1 LSKRDRNATRRPRRK
16 ATARRANDAS
26 ADLSPER
33 VLATLR
39 ARGGRAATPTQLARA
54 LGVDARAVRGIRRVL
69 RALEAQG
76 AVERSEGRYRIRRD
90 DGAVEA
96 RIATDARSGAL
107 VAVEESGTR
116 WRLAEPGD
124 AQAGDRVLV
133 QPLGSGQA
141 ELLHRIETERS
152 SWIGILHRRG
162 GLSHATPFRDDGEW
176 WLRVASTDAGDARD
190 GDVVELV
197 PTARRRRPH
206 ARADAVVWA
215 RVVRVLGRPGE
226 ADADTAAVIWW
237 HNLPVEFPPAVL
249 RELDGLAMPVPGDA
263 GANDGR
269 IDLRAVPFVTIDPED
284 ARDFDDAISARVGP
298 DGGLHL
304 QVAVADVSHFVP
316 HGSALDREAW
326 RRGNSVYFPD
336 RAIPML
342 PPLLSGDLCSLRP
355 DEDRLALVA
364 ELDCDAD
371 ANVRAARFHTAWIRS
386 RARLTYAEAQASLDS
401 GAGPH
406 VELLARVAA
415 WAEQRTRARAHR
427 GGLDFELPGIDVD
440 VAPDGTPRE
449 VRIAP
454 RSTAHRLVE
463 EAMLAANQSVAEWL
477 AAAEDPGP
485 YRNHEMPSH
494 ADTLLLAAHLE
505 AFGVAR
511 DLPRDEL
518 PSLALTRAL
527 KRVPPEQAAVV
538 HNLVLRHMRQA
549 RYGARSLGHYALAL
563 RHYLHFTSPIRRYAD
578 LVVHRAVKAR
588 LAGRASPAGTREVE
602 GAAARASIR
611 ERIAQRAEREVV
623 DLARCAFLRAHVG
636 SEQEATVASIGRFGV
651 FVTLARWPID
661 GLIPARR
668 LPGSEPDALGHAL
681 FLRGGR
687 RVRLGDAVRVRVAAV
702 DVIRARIDLELLSL
716 AEPEDQTRGPRGGAR
731 TKRPGGRSRS
741 RAAATL

>member
-1 LSKRDRNATRRPRRK
+1 
-16 ATARRANDAS
+16 
-26 ADLSPER
+26 
-33 VLATLR
+33 
-39 ARGGRAATPTQLARA
+39 
-54 LGVDARAVRGIRRVL
+54 
-69 RALEAQG
+69 
-76 AVERSEGRYRIRRD
+76 
-90 DGAVEA
+90 
-96 RIATDARSGAL
+96 
-107 VAVEESGTR
+107 
-116 WRLAEPGD
+116 
-124 AQAGDRVLV
+124 
-133 QPLGSGQA
+133 
-141 ELLHRIETERS
+141 
-152 SWIGILHRRG
+152 
-162 GLSHATPFRDDGEW
+162 
-176 WLRVASTDAGDARD
+176 
-190 GDVVELV
+190 
-197 PTARRRRPH
+197 
-206 ARADAVVWA
+206 VVWA

-226 ADADTAAVIWW
+226 ADADTAAVVWR

-249 RELDGLAMPVPGDA
+249 RELDGLAPPTPEETA
-263 GANDGR
+263 KDGR
-269 IDLRAVPFVTIDPED
+269 LDLRAQTFVTIDPED

-298 DGGLHL
+298 DGGLQL

-355 DEDRLALVA
+355 EEDRLALVA
-364 ELDCDAD
+364 ELDCDGDAD
-371 ANVRAARFHTAWIRS
+371 IRAARFHTAWIRS

-401 GAGPH
+401 GSGPH
-406 VELLARVAA
+406 AELLARVAA
-415 WAEQRTRARAHR
+415 WAEQRTRARARR

-440 VAPDGTPRE
+440 VAPDGTPRD

-454 RSTAHRLVE
+454 RSAAHRLVE
-463 EAMLAANQSVAEWL
+463 EAMLAANQSVSEWL
-477 AAAEDPGP
+477 AAGEDPGP

-518 PSLALTRAL
+518 PSLVLVRAL
-527 KRVPPEQAAVV
+527 ARVPPEQAAVV

-588 LAGRASPAGTREVE
+588 LDGTAPPAGTREVE
-602 GAAARASIR
+602 GAAARASVR
-611 ERIAQRAEREVV
+611 ERVAQRAEREVV
-623 DLARCAFLRAHVG
+623 DLARCAFLREHVG
-636 SEQEATVASIGRFGV
+636 SEQDATVASIGRFGV

-668 LPGSEPDALGHAL
+668 LPGAEPDALGHAL

-687 RVRLGDAVRVRVAAV
+687 RLRLGDRVRVRVAAV
-702 DVIRARIDLELLSL
+702 DVIRARIDLELMSIG
-716 AEPEDQTRGPRGGAR
+716 EPDQALGPRGAR
-731 TKRPGGRSRS
+731 TRRPGGRSRS
-741 RAAATL
+741 RAAARL